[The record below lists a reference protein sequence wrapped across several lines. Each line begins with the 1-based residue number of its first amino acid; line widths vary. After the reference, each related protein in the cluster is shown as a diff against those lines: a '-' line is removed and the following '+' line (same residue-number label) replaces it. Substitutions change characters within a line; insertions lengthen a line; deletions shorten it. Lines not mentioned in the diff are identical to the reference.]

1 MSDYLTDEEQMARLR
16 TWWQRNG
23 AALAVGVVVI
33 VAGVVGWR
41 WYQSFSEERVMKA
54 SDLYVE
60 YLAAGGTAQ
69 RALADEIVAGGKATA
84 YPALV
89 LMHQAQ
95 MDVAAGEFEVAGE
108 RLRDAIALASGRPL
122 ADLARLRQ
130 ARLQHQVGRDD
141 EALKTIA
148 EIRAAGYVPV
158 AQELKGDIHLARGE
172 RTLAY
177 QAYVSA
183 LANVLAEDQQALLEI
198 KVADTADASD
208 S

>member
-33 VAGVVGWR
+33 VAGVIGWR
-41 WYQSFSEERVMKA
+41 WYQSFTEERVMKA

-60 YLAAGGTAQ
+60 FLAAGGEAQ
-69 RALADEIVAGGKATA
+69 RALADELVAGGKATA

-89 LMHQAQ
+89 LLHQAQ
-95 MDVAAGEFEVAGE
+95 MAVADGEFDVAGE
-108 RLRDAIALASGRPL
+108 HLRQAIALASGRPL
-122 ADLARLRQ
+122 ADLARLRL
-130 ARLQHQVGRDD
+130 ARIQHQVGRDD
-141 EALKTIA
+141 DALKTIG
-148 EIRAAGYVPV
+148 EIRAAGYISV

-183 LANVLAEDQQALLEI
+183 LADVLAEDQRALLEI